1 MVISLWILVVIV
13 LAIAALVWWMTS
25 IHYKSMIDNMITK
38 NQQLI
43 ERMKRSEEIIL
54 HDLLQLTPDDVMVLR
69 KNMEE
74 QVTKDTQ

>member
-25 IHYKSMIDNMITK
+25 IHYKGMIDNMITK

>member
-25 IHYKSMIDNMITK
+25 IHYKGMIDNMITK

-74 QVTKDTQ
+74 QVPKDTQ